1 MIVQGISG
9 VASTAAAGANPNT
22 ADTSANTGAASNNAN
37 GSAGGTS
44 GSADSQ
50 TGAPGS
56 SPASSGKGAGAGS
69 GAANAGGVGGIPG
82 LGGAAGSGSGN
93 GSGNGSGKA
102 SSAIQQLDALVERL
116 KAELAQVQQQI
127 AVVARQR
134 VPGGGPNP
142 AMNALQSEAHLIE
155 GAILS
160 AASEL
165 AGLVMKQGQT
175 TGGVIDTQA

>member
-37 GSAGGTS
+37 GSAGGAS

-56 SPASSGKGAGAGS
+56 SPASSGKGAGADS
-69 GAANAGGVGGIPG
+69 GAANAGGVGGISG
-82 LGGAAGSGSGN
+82 LGGAAGSGSGH
-93 GSGNGSGKA
+93 GSGKA